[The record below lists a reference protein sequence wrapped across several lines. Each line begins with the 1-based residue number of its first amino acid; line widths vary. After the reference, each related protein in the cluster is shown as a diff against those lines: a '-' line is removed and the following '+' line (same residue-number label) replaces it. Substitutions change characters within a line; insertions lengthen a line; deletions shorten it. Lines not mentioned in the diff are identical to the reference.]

1 MKRKFI
7 AYIGAAVILTSSI
20 LSCDLNNSNTNNDD
34 PGSDSSVRDG
44 TELDVSN
51 YSEITDE
58 AANEI
63 INSYDVETAF
73 NELDTLVYETKNNYS
88 IEGLVGISI
97 SSASE
102 TREEIDFRDESL
114 YLYSSDYS
122 ETEISSTIYPSSY
135 AFLINGSGDSYKEE
149 YLIDSEFITNDLTLE
164 EAKSTVD
171 TYSSSLFSEIAY
183 SENTIFELDQLS
195 EEYEVD
201 ISYSTYRDYLKIDL
215 ILNEI
220 LDEEE
225 SETTTSTPGSAY
237 AIYNGDGLLIYA
249 YGAYNDELSIPMGE
263 ISFTVGATNTGYY
276 SAEYNVD
283 LDKISTL
290 SVEES

>member
-58 AANEI
+58 AAEEI

-225 SETTTSTPGSAY
+225 SETTSSTPGSAY

>member
-58 AANEI
+58 AAEEI

-225 SETTTSTPGSAY
+225 SETTSSTPGSAY

-249 YGAYNDELSIPMGE
+249 YGAYNDELSVPMGE
-263 ISFTVGATNTGYY
+263 ISFTLGATNTGYY